1 MASPL
6 LSGGRP
12 LPTLDLKPPEGPSS
26 KSRDPPR
33 EEEKEKK
40 KKKHK
45 KRSRTRSRS
54 PKYHSSSKSRSRSH
68 SKAKHCLPTAYRT
81 ARRSRCVCRVP
92 PGSGRRQGWAGLTG
106 LASSRGPA
114 CVGAGRWGC
123 VRACVHSCIHWGWQV
138 VVHACFWAGR
148 WECVRVCVRACVG
161 AGRWACVRACVR
173 PILRSKACEP
183 RAGFL
188 KIGLF
193 KF

>member
-81 ARRSRCVCRVP
+81 TRRSRCVCRAPSLVRP
-92 PGSGRRQGWAGLTG
+92 VAAG
-106 LASSRGPA
+106 
-114 CVGAGRWGC
+114 
-123 VRACVHSCIHWGWQV
+123 VRWGWQV
-138 VVHACFWAGR
+138 GVCALGLAGGR
-148 WECVRVCVRACVG
+148 TCVG
-161 AGRWACVRACVR
+161 AGRWACVR
-173 PILRSKACEP
+173 PILNSKAYEALP
-183 RAGFL
+183 GFL
-188 KIGLF
+188 KIGFF